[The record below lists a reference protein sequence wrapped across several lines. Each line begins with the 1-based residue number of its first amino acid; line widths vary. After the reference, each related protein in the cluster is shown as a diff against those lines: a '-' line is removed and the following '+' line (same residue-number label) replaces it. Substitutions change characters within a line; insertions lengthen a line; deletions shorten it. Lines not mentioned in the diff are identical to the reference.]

1 VSTPYDPYG
10 QGQQQPGYGQQPDYG
25 QQQPGYG
32 QQQPGYGQQQ
42 QPGYGQQQP
51 GYGQQQ
57 PGYGQQQP
65 GYGQQQP
72 GYGQQQQP
80 GYGQQQPGYGQQQPG
95 GYGQEYGQQQGY
107 GQQPPYGQQ
116 AYSQQ
121 GYGPGYSQSQ
131 YAGWGSRFAAA
142 LLDGLIIF
150 LPLGIVL
157 AIIGA
162 VTHSPG
168 LTYFLYFIGSI
179 AGFGLLGYLEG
190 NSGQTIGKRALH
202 IKVVD
207 ADTGQ
212 LLGAG
217 RGVGRKLAHY
227 IDSFACYIGWLWPLW
242 DDKSQTFADKICRAI
257 VVQDGT

>member
-10 QGQQQPGYGQQPDYG
+10 Q
-25 QQQPGYG
+25 
-32 QQQPGYGQQQ
+32 
-42 QPGYGQQQP
+42 GQQQP

-72 GYGQQQQP
+72 GYGQEQQPGYGQQQPGYGQP

-95 GYGQEYGQQQGY
+95 YGQDYGQQQGY
-107 GQQPPYGQQ
+107 GQQPAYGQQ

-121 GYGPGYSQSQ
+121 GYGPGYSQTQ

-150 LPLGIVL
+150 IPLGIVL
-157 AIIGA
+157 GIIGA

-257 VVQDGT
+257 VVQDNA